1 MRNPIPLPGDLPGR
15 PFTLAEALALGVSRG
30 RFRNRSLKSLGRGI
44 RSPEIAEL
52 QVSHLARAY
61 SLVTELSAAS
71 HHTGA
76 WTWLL
81 PRPFQPKELAM
92 IHITRPAGSAQM
104 RRPGVIAHRS
114 LLLPGEVTVVD
125 GMRVTTRARTWLDLA
140 EMLSIDELVVIADHL
155 VRIPRP
161 YFEGRSEPYATKAEL
176 SAMIE
181 RHKGKRG
188 VRKAR
193 AALELS
199 RVGADSA
206 PETELRLA
214 VFRAGL
220 PDPLVNEPI
229 NDGWATFVPS
239 PDLSYREYK
248 IAVEYEGGI
257 HADPEKVD
265 NDIRREER
273 YRAAGWTQIRISKR
287 HMKNG
292 AREAVNKIREALI
305 QAGWRP

>member
-1 MRNPIPLPGDLPGR
+1 LPYELAAR
-15 PFTLAEALALGVSRG
+15 PFTLGEALSLGVTRS
-30 RFRNRSLKSLGRGI
+30 RFRHRSLRSLGRGI
-44 RSPEIAEL
+44 RTPELAEL
-52 QVSHLARAY
+52 LVTDLARAY
-61 SLVTELSAAS
+61 SQVTERSAAS
-71 HHTGA
+71 HDTGA
-76 WTWLL
+76 WAWRL
-81 PRPFQPKELAM
+81 PRLSQPKVLTM

-114 LLLPGEVTVVD
+114 LLLPGEVAVMD

-140 EMLSIDELVVIADHL
+140 EMMSIDELVAIADHL
-155 VRIPRP
+155 IRIPRP
-161 YFEGRSEPYATKAEL
+161 HFEGRSEPYATRAEL
-176 SAMIE
+176 STMIE

-193 AALELS
+193 AALELC

-220 PDPLVNEPI
+220 PEPLVNEPI
-229 NDGWATFVPS
+229 SDGWATFVPS

-248 IAVEYEGGI
+248 VAVEYEGGI

-292 AREAVNKIREALI
+292 AREAVSKIREALV